1 MRFSIIVPVYNVAE
15 FLPACM
21 ESLLEQA
28 CQDFEIILVDDGS
41 TDGSGMLCDG
51 YRMACPEQVRVV
63 HQKNGGLGAAR
74 NTGIE
79 VARGEYLLFVDSDDY
94 LTEDALACLSRH
106 IDETAAEMYTFG
118 FSYLYGT
125 RLTPGEGS
133 PLAGEK
139 PFTLAEH
146 PELLLQTPSACL
158 RLWHRRLF
166 EDEAV
171 RFPGRVWYEDLR
183 TTPKALVSCGSIVA
197 LSERLYVYR
206 QREGSIMH
214 NPNLRRNLEILEAL
228 EDLRLFFEER
238 GLMERY
244 GGWLSVLAVENVI
257 LASQRVLMS
266 DTNASF
272 LPDFISYLDGKF
284 PGYGENPLLEQLG
297 PKNKTV
303 LGLLQ
308 KRRYGLL
315 RSIFTLKRW
324 MRGEFGG

>member
-1 MRFSIIVPVYNVAE
+1 MRFSLIVPVYNVAQ
-15 FLPACM
+15 FLPECVG
-21 ESLLEQA
+21 SLLGQA
-28 CQDFEIILVDDGS
+28 CRDYEIILVDDGS

-51 YRMACPEQVRVV
+51 YRNAYPEKVRVI

-74 NTGIE
+74 NTGLE
-79 VARGEYLLFVDSDDY
+79 AARGDYLLFVDSDDY
-94 LTEDALACLSRH
+94 LETDALACLSRH
-106 IDETAAEMYTFG
+106 IDETDADMYTFG
-118 FSYLYGT
+118 FSYLHGE

-133 PLAGEK
+133 ALEGEK
-139 PFTLAEH
+139 PFSLEAH

-166 EDEAV
+166 VDPEV

-183 TTPKALVSCGSIVA
+183 TTPKALIACRSIVV
-197 LSERLYVYR
+197 LPERLYIYR

-228 EDLRLFFEER
+228 EDLRQFFAR
-238 GLMERY
+238 RALMDQY
-244 GGWLSVLAVENVI
+244 GQWLSCLAVENVI

-272 LPDFISYLDGKF
+272 LPDFIAYLDEHF
-284 PGYGENPLLEQLG
+284 SGYDANPLLARLG
-297 PKNKTV
+297 SRKKTV
-303 LGLLQ
+303 LSLLQ

-315 RSIFTLKRW
+315 RGIFTIRRW
-324 MRGEFGG
+324 MRGEVRK